1 MRLEPLSGRDSGP
14 AGTIA
19 AFALE
24 PKDPV
29 FRGFQTHLEN
39 YRGNHWRFSKAGTRP
54 ALTPVQPSFG
64 DLDTGRSGTPLLY
77 TGTHT
82 AHSDESQNAFG
93 NPGTGRPGIPFFTP
107 GLIPLTAT
115 SSKTLLGTLIQA
127 GQEFP
132 SLHQD
137 SYRSQRRAPNAFGNP
152 DTGRSGIP
160 FFTPRLIPLTAT
172 GPDAFG
178 DPGTG
183 RPGLPFFTPRL
194 IPLTATSPTAVPGA
208 AVQAGRRFPLLFL
221 PQIDRQSP
229 APVHLRPGPLAV
241 QRTRRQQRQQQPL
254 VTQAHTPVGVLAGH
268 LQVAVLRLA
277 LGVEQQRH
285 RAVDLLAMHLGLG
298 TEPDHHTFGHHLD
311 LLQNQG
317 LGRGQATDHHPD
329 HQADNRQRSQH
340 PRQ

>member
-54 ALTPVQPSFG
+54 AITPVQPSFG

-82 AHSDESQNAFG
+82 AHSDECQNAFG

-115 SSKTLLGTLIQA
+115 S
-127 GQEFP
+127 P
-132 SLHQD
+132 D
-137 SYRSQRRAPNAFGNP
+137 AFGDP

-160 FFTPRLIPLTAT
+160 FFTPGLTPLPAM
-172 GPDAFG
+172 
-178 DPGTG
+178 
-183 RPGLPFFTPRL
+183 
-194 IPLTATSPTAVPGA
+194 SPYT
-208 AVQAGRRFPLLFL
+208 L
-221 PQIDRQSP
+221 
-229 APVHLRPGPLAV
+229 
-241 QRTRRQQRQQQPL
+241 
-254 VTQAHTPVGVLAGH
+254 
-268 LQVAVLRLA
+268 
-277 LGVEQQRH
+277 
-285 RAVDLLAMHLGLG
+285 LG
-298 TEPDHHTFGHHLD
+298 TMI
-311 LLQNQG
+311 
-317 LGRGQATDHHPD
+317 
-329 HQADNRQRSQH
+329 
-340 PRQ
+340 